1 MTQNQAT
8 YQGDDGEWRN
18 LGTTQDDLVLSDDYE
33 AYAQRYVL
41 GVDSDEVPD
50 YEPGGILMGYSEG
63 DVAFTQGFYARLAES
78 AQEAVYTSEVA
89 QASIQSM
96 IEQLAAL
103 RELSPNLFEDIEPL
117 ITGDAMSVRYTDEM
131 ESSPL

>member
-18 LGTTQDDLVLSDDYE
+18 LGTTQDDLVLT
-33 AYAQRYVL
+33 
-41 GVDSDEVPD
+41 SDELE
-50 YEPGGILMGYSEG
+50 YQPGGILMGYSEG

>member
-18 LGTTQDDLVLSDDYE
+18 LGTTQDDLVLT
-33 AYAQRYVL
+33 
-41 GVDSDEVPD
+41 SDELD
-50 YEPGGILMGYSEG
+50 YQPGGILMGYSEG
-63 DVAFTQGFYARLAES
+63 DVAFTQGFYTRLAEQ
-78 AQEAVYTSEVA
+78 AQEVVLTTEAA
-89 QASIQSM
+89 ANSILDMVDQ
-96 IEQLAAL
+96 L
-103 RELSPNLFEDIEPL
+103 RELRELNPSLFEDIEPL